1 MLHRDQLLPWALKI
15 TAAAILLQT
24 LYFKFSAHPEAVYI
38 FTTLQMEPWGRI
50 GIGVMELITSMLL
63 LIPPRTV
70 WLGAGLGLG
79 LMAGAIFFHLTKL
92 GLDVYNDGGRLIVMA
107 IVVFIISAVLLWM
120 NRRKIPIV
128 GKLL

>member
-50 GIGVMELITSMLL
+50 GIGVMELITSLLL
-63 LIPPRTV
+63 LIPRTA
-70 WLGAGLGLG
+70 WLGAGLALG
-79 LMAGAIFFHLTKL
+79 LMTGAIFFHLTKL
-92 GLDVYNDGGRLIVMA
+92 GIDVYNDGGRLFVMA

-120 NRRKIPIV
+120 NRRIIPIV

>member
-15 TAAAILLQT
+15 TAAVILLQT

-63 LIPPRTV
+63 LIPRTV

-92 GLDVYNDGGRLIVMA
+92 GIDVYNDGGRLFVMA

>member
-50 GIGVMELITSMLL
+50 GIGVMELITSLLL
-63 LIPPRTV
+63 LIPRTA
-70 WLGAGLGLG
+70 WLGAGLALG
-79 LMAGAIFFHLTKL
+79 LMTGAIFFHLTKL
-92 GLDVYNDGGRLIVMA
+92 GIAVYNDGGRLFVMA

-120 NRRKIPIV
+120 NRRKIPMV